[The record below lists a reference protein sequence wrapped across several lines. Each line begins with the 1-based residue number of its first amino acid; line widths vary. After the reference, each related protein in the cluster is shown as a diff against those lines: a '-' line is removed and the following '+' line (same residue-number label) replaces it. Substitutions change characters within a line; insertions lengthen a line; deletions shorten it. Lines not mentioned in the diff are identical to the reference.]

1 MFEPFRDVYSVWNKH
16 IVTFQ
21 DNLSVNLHGREGV
34 ETIENEFMNLAV
46 SCRSNLW
53 KFCPVGPTLVRD
65 PFTFEL
71 VKSKKGIRD
80 AVS

>member
-1 MFEPFRDVYSVWNKH
+1 LEFFRDVYSVRNKH
-16 IVTFQ
+16 IVAFQ
-21 DNLSVNLHGREGV
+21 DDLSIDLHGREGV

-53 KFCPVGPTLVRD
+53 KFRPVSPTLIRN

-71 VKSKKGIRD
+71 VESKKGVRD